1 MPHRGLESS
10 NSPQQNC
17 RKDARNSGLALL
29 LNFWNIDME
38 MKSPFRTPVS
48 PNAADYEA
56 CLLRKGTPRRPHLV
70 EFFLDNEIQ
79 QEIIKRFDI
88 SAGIDEADPHHYEK
102 TEIALQRFLG
112 YDFVHSAVN
121 GPGFEAKW
129 ANASDT
135 AGLSRAAGRNFV
147 DETRGPVAT
156 REEFDKYPWPS
167 TSKFETGSL
176 EWFEKNTPDDM
187 CVTVGNSA
195 HIMEDVTFLMGYE
208 TMCEALYEDIALV
221 RDITKKVS
229 DYYIEMSKVAVQFK
243 RVRFVFASD
252 DMGFRTGPLVGPDTL
267 AELFLPA
274 HKRIAEI
281 THAAGKNYL
290 LHSCGKLDTIM
301 ERLISD
307 VRIDAKHSF
316 EDNIEDIC
324 DAKRKYGNRIAFL
337 GGVDVD
343 LLCRAPETVIRERVR
358 TILKNCLSG
367 GGFALG
373 TGNTVAN
380 YIPVDNYLAMVDE
393 ARNFTG

>member
-1 MPHRGLESS
+1 
-10 NSPQQNC
+10 
-17 RKDARNSGLALL
+17 
-29 LNFWNIDME
+29 
-38 MKSPFRTPVS
+38 MKSPFKTAVT
-48 PNAADYEA
+48 PNAEAYEA
-56 CLLRKGTPRRPHLV
+56 CLLRKGTPKRPHLV

-88 SAGIDEADPHHYEK
+88 SAGIAANDPHHYEK

-112 YDFVHSAVN
+112 YDFIHSDVK

-129 ANASDT
+129 ANAADT
-135 AGLSRAAGRNFV
+135 AGLTRSAGRNFV

-167 TSKFETGSL
+167 TANLETRSM

-187 CVTVGNSA
+187 CITCGNSA
-195 HIMEDVTFLMGYE
+195 HILEDVTFLMGYE
-208 TMCEALYEDIALV
+208 TLCEALYEDMDLV

-229 DYYIEMSKVAVQFK
+229 DYYIEIAKVAVQFK
-243 RVRFVFASD
+243 RVRFVFGSD
-252 DMGFRTGPLVGPDTL
+252 DMGFRTGPLL
-267 AELFLPA
+267 APATIRDLFLPA
-274 HKRIAEI
+274 HKKIAEI
-281 THAAGKNYL
+281 VHSAGKNYL

-301 ERLISD
+301 EDFISD
-307 VRIDAKHSF
+307 IRIDGKHSF
-316 EDNIEDIC
+316 EDNITDIC
-324 DAKRKYGNRIAFL
+324 SDKKKYGDRIALL

-343 LLCRAPETVIRERVR
+343 LLCRAPEPVIRERVR
-358 TILKNCLSG
+358 TVLKGCLPG

-393 ARNFTG
+393 ARNFTA